1 MHPDDIQRVLDYHV
15 SVLQRPGIHPPIEF
29 RYRDREGQWR
39 YLEAIS
45 NNLLADPEVSGIVV
59 SARDITERKRYE
71 DQLTRQAYYDTLTGL
86 PNRALFME
94 RLLDAMAERA
104 GQPHTLAVL
113 FVDLDRF
120 KLINDSLGHGAGDE
134 LLRGVATRLSDCV
147 DATDTVARFG
157 GDEFTL
163 LLKDV
168 RDPDDAKHVGDRI
181 VQAMRRPFDLEG
193 QECYSGASV
202 GVRLSRP
209 PHATADELL
218 RDADIAL
225 YQAKAA
231 GKGRVVVF
239 DQAMNENAIA
249 QLGLESDLQRA
260 VERGELRV
268 YYQPIVALGSGAVV
282 GAEALLRWQHPQRGL
297 VPPSQFIPLAEET
310 GLIIP
315 IGQWVLE
322 QACRQTRA
330 WHDARGL
337 DPASFVVSVNLSA
350 KQFQQ
355 PGLTSQ
361 VARVL
366 SDTGLDPAAL
376 KLEITES
383 VLMLN
388 AEHTIQTL
396 LALRGL
402 GVRLAID
409 DFGTGYSSLSYL
421 RRFPV
426 DTLKIDRSFVSSL
439 TIDES
444 AAAIVQAVDALARAL
459 KIDVTAEGIETPD
472 QLARVERLLHGHA
485 QGYYFSRPLTGESM
499 EHLLSTGRGAPI
511 AGTSGIGPMGDP
523 RIIHL
528 PFPGLAGGMDGRDVA

>member
-1 MHPDDIQRVLDYHV
+1 
-15 SVLQRPGIHPPIEF
+15 
-29 RYRDREGQWR
+29 
-39 YLEAIS
+39 
-45 NNLLADPEVSGIVV
+45 
-59 SARDITERKRYE
+59 
-71 DQLTRQAYYDTLTGL
+71 
-86 PNRALFME
+86 
-94 RLLDAMAERA
+94 
-104 GQPHTLAVL
+104 
-113 FVDLDRF
+113 
-120 KLINDSLGHGAGDE
+120 
-134 LLRGVATRLSDCV
+134 
-147 DATDTVARFG
+147 
-157 GDEFTL
+157 
-163 LLKDV
+163 
-168 RDPDDAKHVGDRI
+168 
-181 VQAMRRPFDLEG
+181 MRRPFDLEG

-528 PFPGLAGGMDGRDVA
+528 PCPGLAGGMDGRDVA